1 MKISAI
7 DTGSNSVRLL
17 MWADGRSI
25 YKKIDTTR
33 LGEGLAETGRLSP
46 AAMRRTAKAIAAFYA
61 QAEKEGAEKIYVFA
75 TAAARRAENGAEFV
89 RLVRDMY
96 GIPVE
101 ILSGEEEAETGILG
115 ALGGNDGGVI
125 DVGGASSEAIVRAGG
140 KIVYEKSLD
149 LGAVRLLELG
159 GGDLKKTEA
168 LISDK
173 LSFYGKIPQ
182 SAWTAIG
189 GTATSLVALEKK
201 LVPYDAEKVHGTR
214 LRVGT
219 VRKWAERLFAMTQ
232 NERLSLAGMDPRR
245 ADILG
250 GGALLLAM
258 IAQYAGAEEIA
269 VSEADNLEG
278 YILMREAVK

>member
-46 AAMRRTAKAIAAFYA
+46 AAMQRTAKAIAAFYA

-258 IAQYAGAEEIA
+258 IAKYAGAEEIA